1 MLDRKEFGRRR
12 FLAVI
17 AALPMLAAMA
27 ATGAQAGEGGD
38 GKACGP
44 GTLNESGLHVQ
55 PWFVQDSFL
64 DMKEELAAA
73 KEEGK
78 HFVVLVEQKG
88 CPYCKTMHEKY
99 FTDPKICDLM
109 RNNFRVLQIDLR
121 GDREVTD
128 FDGKTMPEKQWAKA
142 HLKLAFTPSLLFFAG
157 DPAEI
162 GRKPPRERPV
172 AVMEGL
178 YNPFDFKAL
187 LLYVKEDAYKNKKW
201 LDFRR
206 EQWSKGG

>member
-1 MLDRKEFGRRR
+1 MPTSRINRRT
-12 FLAVI
+12 
-17 AALPMLAAMA
+17 MLAAALALAITLPA
-27 ATGAQAGEGGD
+27 AALAEE
-38 GKACGP
+38 KAECGP
-44 GTLNESGLHVQ
+44 GKLNESGLHVQ

-88 CPYCKTMHEKY
+88 CPYCKTMHEHY
-99 FTDPKICDLM
+99 FTNPEICNLV

-142 HLKLAFTPSLLFFAG
+142 HLKLGFTPSLLFFAG

-162 GRKPPRERPV
+162 GRKPPRQRPV

-187 LLYVKEDAYKNKKW
+187 FLYVKEDAFKSKSWK
-201 LDFRR
+201 DFRR
-206 EQWSKGG
+206 EQWSRSAKGG